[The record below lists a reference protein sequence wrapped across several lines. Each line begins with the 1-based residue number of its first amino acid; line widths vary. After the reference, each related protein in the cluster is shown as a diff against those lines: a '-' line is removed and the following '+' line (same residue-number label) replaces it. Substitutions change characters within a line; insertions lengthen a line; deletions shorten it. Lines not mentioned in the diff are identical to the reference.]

1 MESIVLVHLAA
12 KERLFVFPQ
21 YNIQWDEDT
30 KIGGTCP
37 DFVAIHP
44 DRPGLI
50 YGVEVSA
57 KYNLK
62 RFE

>member
-1 MESIVLVHLAA
+1 VLVHLAA